1 MTISSEIKLP
11 LSLPII
17 DFSSPDLKLETP
29 EWDLVKSQV
38 RKALEEYGCF
48 EALFDGASMELR
60 KALFEASKEVFDLPL
75 ETKMSTRTNIHYEG
89 YLPIPSVPLQEGIGF
104 YGVDN
109 PNVVNDLTNKLWP
122 QGNNFVRKNVETFA
136 EKLIELNLK
145 VRTMTMESFG
155 LEKYM
160 EDHLSSANKHFQLL
174 KYKGLPDDNTKSSEV
189 GFYPHIDRHFL
200 TILCQNDDDAV
211 DGLEIKTK
219 DGQEWIKVKPSQA
232 SSFIVMAGASLHV
245 LLNGGVFPPVHRVF
259 ITGKKDRYSAALFT
273 IPKEGVII
281 NAPEEMVDDEHNP
294 RLYKP
299 FDFWGFLKFSNLPNA
314 KKDISDL
321 TNYCAL

>member
-1 MTISSEIKLP
+1 MAITSETQLP

-17 DFSSPDLKLETP
+17 DFSSRDLKPETP
-29 EWDLVKSQV
+29 EWDLVRSQV

-48 EALFDGASMELR
+48 EALFDGASMEQR

-75 ETKMSTRTNIHYEG
+75 ETKLSTKTDVHYEG
-89 YLPIPSVPLQEGIGF
+89 YLTIPRVPLQEGMGF

-109 PNVVNDLTNKLWP
+109 PNVVNDLTHKLWP
-122 QGNNFVRKNVETFA
+122 QGNIFVSKNVQSFA

-145 VRTMTMESFG
+145 VRTMTLESFG

-160 EDHLSSANKHFQLL
+160 EEHLNSANKHFQLL
-174 KYKGLPDDNTKSSEV
+174 KYKGLSDDNTENKI

-200 TILCQNDDDAV
+200 TILCQNDAV

-245 LLNGGVFPPVHRVF
+245 LLNGGVFPPLHRVV
-259 ITGKKDRYSAALFT
+259 ITGKKDRYVAALFT

-281 NAPEEMVDDEHNP
+281 NAPEEMVDDEHP

-299 FDFWGFLKFSNLPNA
+299 FDFWGFLKFSNLPDA
-314 KKDISDL
+314 RKDISDL
-321 TNYCAL
+321 TTYCAL

>member
-1 MTISSEIKLP
+1 MSISSETQVP

-17 DFSSPDLKLETP
+17 DFSSPDLKPETP
-29 EWDLVKSQV
+29 EWDLVRSQV

-60 KALFEASKEVFDLPL
+60 KVKLLEASKEVFDLPL
-75 ETKMSTRTNIHYEG
+75 ETKQSTKTNIHYEG
-89 YLPIPSVPLQEGIGF
+89 YLTLPIVPSQEGMGF

-109 PNVVNDLTNKLWP
+109 PNVVNDLTHKLWP
-122 QGNNFVRKNVETFA
+122 QGNTFVSKNVQSFA
-136 EKLIELNLK
+136 EKLIELSLK
-145 VRTMTMESFG
+145 VRTMTLESFG

-160 EDHLSSANKHFQLL
+160 EEHLNSANKHFQIL
-174 KYKGLPDDNTKSSEV
+174 KYKGLSDDDTKSKI

-200 TILCQNDDDAV
+200 TILSQNDDV

-219 DGQEWIKVKPSQA
+219 DGKEWIKVKPSQA
-232 SSFIVMAGASLHV
+232 ASFIVMAGASLHV
-245 LLNGGVFPPVHRVF
+245 LLNGGIFPPIHRV
-259 ITGKKDRYSAALFT
+259 ITTGKKDRYSAGLFT

-281 NAPEEMVDDEHNP
+281 NAPEEMVDDEHP

-314 KKDISDL
+314 RKDISDL
-321 TNYCAL
+321 TTYCAL